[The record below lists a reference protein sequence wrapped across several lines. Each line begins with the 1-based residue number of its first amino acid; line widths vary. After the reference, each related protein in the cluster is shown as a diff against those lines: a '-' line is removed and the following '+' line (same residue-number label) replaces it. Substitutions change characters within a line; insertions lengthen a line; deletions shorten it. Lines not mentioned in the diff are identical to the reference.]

1 MSARPSGPHS
11 SGPRPSGPRTSGP
24 YLGEKRLRVVR
35 ERPRDPARLRAG
47 ASQPPHGLP
56 APLPAGEAML
66 WQGSPGWRGVARRV
80 LHVRTLASYFAALA
94 VVGLVR
100 ALLLDTPAMWF
111 SLAVLVVLGSVAL
124 GLLCAFAVMV
134 ARTSVYTLT
143 GQRVVLRIGVALAGS
158 INLPFRAIE
167 SVDLRLYP
175 DGSGDIALLLDG
187 QTRIGMNTLWPHVR
201 PWRTRRVQP
210 MLRAIPDA
218 ARVARLLGDALA
230 ASAQPFLA
238 AAE

>member
-1 MSARPSGPHS
+1 MSARL
-11 SGPRPSGPRTSGP
+11 SGPRLDG
-24 YLGEKRLRVVR
+24 KRLRVVR
-35 ERPRDPARLRAG
+35 EHPRDPARLRAG
-47 ASQPPHGLP
+47 ASQPPRGLP
-56 APLPAGEAML
+56 APLPAGERML
-66 WQGSPGWRGVARRV
+66 WQGSPGWQGVARRV
-80 LHVRTLASYFAALA
+80 LHVRTLAFYFAALA
-94 VVGLVR
+94 GVGLVR
-100 ALLLDTPAMWF
+100 ALMLNTAAMWF
-111 SLAVLVVLGSVAL
+111 SLTVLAVLGTVAL
-124 GLLCAFAVMV
+124 ALLCAFAAMV

-143 GQRVVLRIGVALAGS
+143 ERRIVLRIGVALGGS

-201 PWRTRRVQP
+201 PWHTRRVQP
-210 MLRAIPDA
+210 MLRAVPDA

-230 ASAQPFLA
+230 ATAQPFLA